1 MESAILD
8 RAHPDRWLAQ
18 LRDRTAAGWIWGLD
32 GPRLLAETEARAAAL
47 ARSTQPGDRLLIL
60 QPDPLLFL
68 ASFLAAVA
76 QNRAV
81 FLGNPAWSVAE
92 QTQVLDWLQPDR
104 ILGAAAVTDRPRR
117 DRLPLPT
124 GDTGWIGLPT
134 GGTSGQ
140 IRFALHSAR
149 SLAASVAG
157 FCAYFAEDW
166 PGSQTHS
173 TLCTLPLFHASGLMQ
188 VLRCLWG
195 GGRLAIAPL
204 DQGLALGSIGFISL
218 VPTQLVRLLDDQTDW
233 LRQFRV
239 ILLGGAPAWPA
250 LLDRAQSWGLR
261 LAPTY
266 GSTETASQVATLRP
280 ADFLAGN
287 RGTGQVLPHATV
299 TIAPHDPGQ
308 PGPIAIAGPSIAA
321 GYATDQGFVPLD
333 TNGAGAFLTDDLGYF
348 DAADRLHIVGRASHK
363 LITGGENVY
372 PAEVEGALWATGL
385 VRDAVVLGLAD
396 REWGQAIAAAY
407 VPIDPAATP
416 DRLRQ
421 ALGDRLSRYKIPK
434 RWLPLAQLPRN
445 AQGKVDRAALAA
457 QFGEA

>member
-8 RAHPDRWLAQ
+8 LAQPDRWLAQ
-18 LRDRTAAGWIWGLD
+18 LRDRTAAGWIWGID
-32 GPRLLAETEARAAAL
+32 GPRLRAETVARSAAI
-47 ARSTQPGDRLLIL
+47 ARSTQSGDRLLIL
-60 QPDPLLFL
+60 EPEPLAFL
-68 ASFLAAVA
+68 ASFGAAVS
-76 QNRAV
+76 QGRSV

-92 QTQVLDWLQPDR
+92 QTQVLEWLQPDR
-104 ILGAAAVTDRPRR
+104 ILGQAAVTDWPRR
-117 DRLPLPT
+117 DRPRLPAS
-124 GDTGWIGLPT
+124 DIGWIGLPT

-188 VLRCLWG
+188 VLRCFWG

-204 DQGLALGSIGFISL
+204 DKGLALGSIGFLSL
-218 VPTQLVRLLDDQTDW
+218 VPTQLVRLLDTDIDW

-250 LLDRAQSWGLR
+250 LLDRAQAAGLR

-280 ADFLAGN
+280 TDFLAGG
-287 RGTGQVLPHATV
+287 RSAGQILPHATV
-299 TIAPHDPGQ
+299 TIAPGDPGQ

-321 GYATDQGFVPLD
+321 GYATARGWVPLA

-348 DAADRLHIVGRASHK
+348 DAADRLHIVGRASQM

-372 PAEVEGALWATGL
+372 PAEVEAALWATGL
-385 VRDAVVLGLAD
+385 VRDAVVVGLPD

-407 VPIDPAATP
+407 VPVDPTATP
-416 DRLRQ
+416 DRLRSH
-421 ALGDRLSRYKIPK
+421 LGDRLSRYKIPK

-445 AQGKVDRAALAA
+445 AQGKVDRVVLAA
-457 QFGEA
+457 QFGEV